1 MLYGQLLHYKKMKK
15 MKNSKKIQKVAVL
28 GSGVMGSRIA
38 CHFAN
43 IGLEVYLLDMP
54 DKEEKDVNALVKK
67 HLKNAIKTNPSPLY
81 SKSFSNRITLGNFED
96 NKDMISDCDWVIE
109 AIIEKL
115 PIKQTLF
122 EWVEQ
127 YRKPGSIVSSNTSGI
142 PIHLMAEGRTED
154 FKKHFLG
161 THFFNP
167 PRYLE
172 LLEIIPTE
180 DTEQEVIDSLMDFGQ
195 KNLGKRTVLAKDT
208 PAFIGNRIGVFGIA
222 SIFKQTFEKSWTI
235 EEIDFLTGPLI
246 GHPKSATYRTADVVG
261 LDTLAMVAQSLSELL
276 KEDPYRKYFDL
287 PEIVKWMVAEN
298 KLGAKTGEG
307 FFKKIK
313 NKEGKSEI
321 LTLDFETKEYRE
333 RKKAHFPEIDLII
346 KEENLGKRI
355 QKLYDLPGRVGEFY
369 KTTFTELL
377 SYAALNIPNIS
388 NTLYSIDDAIEAGFG
403 WEMGPFKL
411 WEAIGFDKVLKE
423 MRKQELHIAP
433 WIEKMEKEGNKQ
445 FYKFTDGK
453 QLYYDQN
460 TATYKE
466 NTTRKGQ
473 LDFQY
478 LKENHTIWSNSEL
491 SVIDLGDGILNVA
504 FHSKMNTIGSEILS
518 GINKA
523 IDIAESDYKGIVF
536 YNEGSNFSAGA
547 NVGLIFMMAMDEDL
561 DELDFAIQLFQNT
574 IMRIRYAT
582 VPIIAA
588 PHQMALGGACEL
600 LMHADHVL
608 AHAETYIGL
617 VEFGVGVIPGGA
629 GSKEMAQR
637 ISDELTEGGIELDVF
652 RKYFMTVAQAKVS
665 TSAEEA
671 FELGYLQKGRDRVIM
686 NRSLQLAAAK
696 EWCLQRANEGYQAPA
711 KRKNIKV
718 LGNQAL
724 GLAYLGASSMQQG
737 NYISKHDQLIS
748 EQLAYVLAGGD
759 LSTPTEVSE
768 DYLLQLER
776 NKFLRLCMERKTLER
791 LQSMVTKGKI
801 LRN

>member
-1 MLYGQLLHYKKMKK
+1 ME
-15 MKNSKKIQKVAVL
+15 KNRKIEKVAVL

-54 DKEEKDVNALVKK
+54 AKEGKDPNALVKG
-67 HLKNAIKTNPSPLY
+67 HLQNAVKSNPSPIY
-81 SKSFSNRITLGNFED
+81 SKKYVDRITLGNFED

-109 AIIEKL
+109 VIIEKL
-115 PIKQTLF
+115 SIKQSLF
-122 EWVEQ
+122 EWVEE
-127 YRKPGSIVSSNTSGI
+127 YRKPGSIISSNTSGI
-142 PIHLMAEGRTED
+142 PIHLMAEGRSED

-172 LLEIIPTE
+172 LLEIIPTK
-180 DTEQEVIDSLMDFGQ
+180 DTKKEVVDSLMDFGQ

-222 SIFKQTFEKSWTI
+222 SIFKQTLKKSWTV

-261 LDTLAMVAQSLSELL
+261 LDTLAMVAQGLSELL
-276 KEDPYRKYFDL
+276 KDDPYRAYFDL
-287 PEIVKWMVAEN
+287 PEIIKWMVEEN
-298 KLGAKTGEG
+298 KLGAKSGEG

-313 NKEGKSEI
+313 NEQGKSEI
-321 LTLDFETKEYRE
+321 LTLDFETKAYRD
-333 RKKAHFPEIDLII
+333 RKKANFPEIDLI
-346 KEENLGKRI
+346 KGEENLAKRI
-355 QKLYDLPGRVGEFY
+355 QKLFDLSGKVGEFY
-369 KTTFTELL
+369 RITFTELF
-377 SYAALNIPNIS
+377 SYAALNIPAIS
-388 NTLYSIDDAIEAGFG
+388 DTIYSIDDAIEAGFG
-403 WEMGPFKL
+403 WEMGPFKM
-411 WEAIGFDKVLKE
+411 WEAIGFDKVLEE
-423 MRKQELHIAP
+423 MRKQDLHIAP

-445 FYKFTDGK
+445 FYKFDEGK
-453 QLYYDQN
+453 HLYYDQES
-460 TATYKE
+460 ASYKE
-466 NTTRKGQ
+466 NSTRKGQ
-473 LDFQY
+473 LDFNY
-478 LKENHTIWSNSEL
+478 LKENHTVWSNSEL

-523 IDIAESDYKGIVF
+523 IDLAESSYKGLVF

-547 NVGLIFMMAMDEDL
+547 NVGLIFMMAMDDDL
-561 DELDFAIQLFQNT
+561 DELDFAVRLFQKT
-574 IMRIRYAT
+574 IMRIRYAN
-582 VPIIAA
+582 VPIVAA
-588 PHQMALGGACEL
+588 PHQMALGGGCEL

-608 AHAETYIGL
+608 AHAESYIGL

-637 ISDELTEGGIELDVF
+637 ISDAFTEGGIELDVF

-671 FELGYLQKGRDRVIM
+671 FELGYLQRGRDRIVM

-711 KRKNIKV
+711 RRKNIKV

-724 GLAYLGASSMQQG
+724 GLAYLGADSMRAG
-737 NYISKHDQLIS
+737 NYISEHDQLIS

-759 LSTPTEVSE
+759 LSAPTEVSE
-768 DYLLQLER
+768 EYLLDLER
-776 NKFLRLCMERKTLER
+776 KTFLRLCMERKTLER
-791 LQSMVTKGKI
+791 LQSMVTKGKV